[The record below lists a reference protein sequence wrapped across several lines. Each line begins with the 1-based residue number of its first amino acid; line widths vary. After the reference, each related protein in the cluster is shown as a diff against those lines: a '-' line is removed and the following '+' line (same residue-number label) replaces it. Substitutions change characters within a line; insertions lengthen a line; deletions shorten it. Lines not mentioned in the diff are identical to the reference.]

1 LAGAL
6 GVADSAVFAGT
17 VSHEALPAHYQ
28 HAALLVFPSVAE
40 EGLGLVVIEAMGC
53 GCPVLISDLPALA
66 DVVIDGQ
73 TGFLFPQG
81 DHAKLA
87 LRLDELM
94 RQPALR
100 TAVAERG
107 REAILSHFDWSVVGE
122 NYRTLYDELRQQQD
136 GDDS

>member
-1 LAGAL
+1 
-6 GVADSAVFAGT
+6 VADSAVFAGT